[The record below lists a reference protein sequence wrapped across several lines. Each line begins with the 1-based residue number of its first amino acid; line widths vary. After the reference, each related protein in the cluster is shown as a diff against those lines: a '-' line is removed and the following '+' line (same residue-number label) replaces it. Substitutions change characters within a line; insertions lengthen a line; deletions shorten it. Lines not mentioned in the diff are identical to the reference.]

1 MDRSGRCPPAE
12 GCGWTTAGC
21 RGRPSRSPRPGWARV
36 GRRRAG
42 RGGTDSG
49 DTDRGG
55 ATVCL
60 LVVGLVFVLV
70 GVFGAAIGSAR
81 VARHQARA
89 AADFAALAAA
99 GLALRGDA
107 AACVAA
113 DELASANGA
122 RLTGCRL
129 DGFDA
134 LVTVEVPVSPLPGFH
149 RAATATAR
157 AGPIR
162 D

>member
-1 MDRSGRCPPAE
+1 MRADR
-12 GCGWTTAGC
+12 C
-21 RGRPSRSPRPGWARV
+21 RP
-36 GRRRAG
+36 
-42 RGGTDSG
+42 
-49 DTDRGG
+49 DRGG

-107 AACVAA
+107 AACGAA
-113 DELASANGA
+113 DDLAAANGA

-129 DGFDA
+129 DGLDA
-134 LVTVEVPVSPLPGFH
+134 LVTVQVPVTPLPGFH

-157 AGPIR
+157 AGPVR

>member
-1 MDRSGRCPPAE
+1 MTVDHSGARTPTGPSGRSP
-12 GCGWTTAGC
+12 TAGC
-21 RGRPSRSPRPGWARV
+21 RGRPSGSPRPGLTRAD
-36 GRRRAG
+36 RRR
-42 RGGTDSG
+42 
-49 DTDRGG
+49 TDRGG

-99 GLALRGDA
+99 GLVLRGDA
-107 AACVAA
+107 AACGAA

-129 DGFDA
+129 DGLDA
-134 LVTVEVPVSPLPGFH
+134 LVTVEVPVTPLPGFH

-157 AGPIR
+157 AGPVR

>member
-1 MDRSGRCPPAE
+1 MTVDHSGAPTPIGPSGRSP
-12 GCGWTTAGC
+12 TAGC
-21 RGRPSRSPRPGWARV
+21 RGRPSRSPRPGRTRAD
-36 GRRRAG
+36 RRR
-42 RGGTDSG
+42 
-49 DTDRGG
+49 TDRGG

-107 AACVAA
+107 AACGAA
-113 DELASANGA
+113 NELASANGA

-129 DGFDA
+129 DGLDV
-134 LVTVEVPVSPLPGFH
+134 LVTVEVPVTPLPGFH

-157 AGPIR
+157 AGPVR